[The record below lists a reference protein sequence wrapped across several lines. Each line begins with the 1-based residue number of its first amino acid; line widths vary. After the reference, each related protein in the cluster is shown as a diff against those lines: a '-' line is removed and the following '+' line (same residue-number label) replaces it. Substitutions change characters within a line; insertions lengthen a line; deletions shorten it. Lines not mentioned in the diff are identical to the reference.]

1 MVVVGYSVYVGSLV
15 GRAFSFCGSGR
26 CGGGMGQLA
35 CIDERQVRMKE
46 RLGLRQRRLDRIM
59 EHVVDRMRMGQ
70 VEWYGKE
77 PGDEV

>member
-1 MVVVGYSVYVGSLV
+1 MSAVLLVVRFRFV
-15 GRAFSFCGSGR
+15 GRVDV
-26 CGGGMGQLA
+26 GGGMGQLA

>member
-1 MVVVGYSVYVGSLV
+1 
-15 GRAFSFCGSGR
+15 
-26 CGGGMGQLA
+26 MGQLA

-77 PGDEV
+77 PDDEV